1 MKPGDLVRGQAVY
14 AGRDHRN
21 KGGEGN
27 PPFEWVHG
35 TLSKRAPR
43 DQGRMVW
50 VEVPGGDRMVWASTL
65 ELVASK
71 AQETQEVTPRGAV
84 LREAEK
90 LITGDRNKTYGSPVE
105 NFDVTAALWTQQLGH
120 KLKAG
125 ESFTATDVALLMIQL
140 KMARLRTS
148 PGTRDHYVDISGYAA
163 CGWECQ
169 EVEDASA

>member
-1 MKPGDLVRGQAVY
+1 MAGFKEGDRVRYIGDTSY
-14 AGRDHRN
+14 GPYPTLREER
-21 KGGEGN
+21 GEGIVLEARN
-27 PPFEWVHG
+27 SFSEYRVKLTSGSHKG
-35 TLSKRAPR
+35 VSLTIMGKS
-43 DQGRMVW
+43 
-50 VEVPGGDRMVWASTL
+50 L
-65 ELVASK
+65 ELLDK
-71 AQETQEVTPRGAV
+71 DPVTPRGAV

-105 NFDVTAALWTQQLGH
+105 NFDVTASLWTQQLGH
-120 KLKAG
+120 KLKPG